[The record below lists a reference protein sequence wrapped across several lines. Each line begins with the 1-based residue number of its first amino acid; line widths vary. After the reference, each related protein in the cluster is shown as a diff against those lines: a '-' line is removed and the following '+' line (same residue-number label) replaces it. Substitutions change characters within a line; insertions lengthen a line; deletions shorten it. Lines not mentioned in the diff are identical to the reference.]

1 MALDGITVAA
11 ITHEIKREVLDG
23 RIYKIAQ
30 PENDEILI
38 TVKTNDGGTRRLFIS
53 VSASLPF
60 VYFTEKNKQS
70 PATAPNFCM
79 LLRKHAQNGRITSV
93 TQPGLERVIRIGIEH
108 MDEMGDMTEK
118 YLVIE
123 LMGKYSNI
131 IFVDGSDTVIDSIKH
146 ISASVSSVR
155 EVLPGKAYF
164 IPETQNK
171 TDPLSAVERS
181 DFMSTI
187 KNTPDNVIKA
197 VYNNF
202 TGISPVEAS
211 DLCFRAG
218 IDGNSPV
225 AAIGDDALERLYD
238 AFSELIKAINNGSFS
253 PEIIYDK
260 KGAPV
265 DFAAV
270 HLLQYRDLE
279 IRGFDSVSEVLERFY
294 AEKNRAER
302 IKQRSADL
310 RKIVSTMIE
319 RDSKKYDIQ
328 LKQLKSTEKKEK
340 YRIYGELLNTY
351 GYTAS
356 PGDKSLAC
364 LNYYSNEEILIPL
377 DPQKTALE
385 NAQKYFER
393 YQKLKRTEEA
403 VTEQLKETKA
413 DLEHLLSVQASLDT
427 IENEADIGEVRRELM
442 EAGYIRGKGLGKGKK
457 KTESG
462 KPLHY
467 VSSDGYDLYVGK
479 NNFQNDYLTF
489 KLANGNDWWFHS
501 KKFPGS
507 HVILKVRK
515 DGPDAVPDR
524 AFNEAGAL
532 AAYYSKGRDQ
542 SKVEIDYV
550 LKKEVKKPAGSKP
563 GFCVYYTN
571 FSMAIAPGLEGLTL
585 TEA

>member
-1 MALDGITVAA
+1 MAFDGVTVAA
-11 ITHEIKREVLDG
+11 ITHEIKREVLNG
-23 RIYKIAQ
+23 RINKIAQ
-30 PENDEILI
+30 PENDEILLTI
-38 TVKTNDGGTRRLFIS
+38 KTTDGETRRLLIS

-79 LLRKHAQNGRITSV
+79 LLRKHAQNGKITSV
-93 TQPGLERVIRIGIEH
+93 TQSGLERVIRIGIEH

-131 IFVDGSDTVIDSIKH
+131 IFIDGHDTVIDSIKH
-146 ISASVSSVR
+146 INGSVSSVR
-155 EVLPGKAYF
+155 EVLPGSPYF

-171 TDPLSAVERS
+171 KDPLNGVVQS

-187 KNTPDNVIKA
+187 RNTPDNVIKA
-197 VYNNF
+197 VYNNY

-211 DLCFRAG
+211 DLSFRAG
-218 IDGNSPV
+218 IDGNAPV
-225 AAIGDDALERLYD
+225 ASVTDDALERLYD
-238 AFSELIKAINNGSFS
+238 AFSELVMTINNGSFQ

-260 KGAPV
+260 KGVPV
-265 DFAAV
+265 EFAAV
-270 HLLQYRDLE
+270 RLSQYRDLDIKE
-279 IRGFDSVSEVLERFY
+279 YGSISEVLERFY
-294 AEKNRAER
+294 AEKNKSER
-302 IKQRSADL
+302 IKQRSSDL
-310 RKIVSTMIE
+310 RRIVSTLVE

-328 LKQLKSTEKKEK
+328 LKQLKSTEKKDK

-351 GYTAS
+351 GYNAS
-356 PGDKSLAC
+356 PGDKSLTC
-364 LNYYSNEEILIPL
+364 LNYYSNEEITIPL
-377 DPQKTALE
+377 DPLITALE
-385 NAQKYFER
+385 NAKKYFER

-403 VTEQLKETKA
+403 VTELIKNTKA
-413 DLEHLLSVQASLDT
+413 DLDHLLSVQASLDT
-427 IENEADIGEVRRELM
+427 IENEADIAEVRRELM
-442 EAGYIRGKGLGKGKK
+442 DAGYIRGKGIHKGKK
-457 KTESG
+457 RTESG

-467 VSSDGYDLYVGK
+467 ISSDGYDLYVGK

-507 HVILKVRK
+507 HVILKVKK

-571 FSMAIAPGLEGLTL
+571 YSMAIAPGLTGLTAA
-585 TEA
+585 E

>member
-1 MALDGITVAA
+1 
-11 ITHEIKREVLDG
+11 
-23 RIYKIAQ
+23 
-30 PENDEILI
+30 
-38 TVKTNDGGTRRLFIS
+38 
-53 VSASLPF
+53 
-60 VYFTEKNKQS
+60 
-70 PATAPNFCM
+70 M

-108 MDEMGDMTEK
+108 MDEMGDMKEK

-131 IFVDGSDTVIDSIKH
+131 IFVDENDTVIDSIKH
-146 ISASVSSVR
+146 ISEAVSSVR
-155 EVLPGKAYF
+155 TVLPGREYF

-171 TDPLSAVERS
+171 KDPLSGEGPS

-187 KNTPDNVIKA
+187 KSSPSNVIKA
-197 VYNNF
+197 VYNNY

-218 IDGNSPV
+218 IDGNSSV
-225 AAIGDDALERLYD
+225 ASLGDEDLKKLFE
-238 AFSELIKAINNGSFS
+238 AFSELVRNINNGCFL
-253 PEIIYDK
+253 PEIIYDRN
-260 KGAPV
+260 GTPV
-265 DFAAV
+265 EFAAV
-270 HLLQYRDLE
+270 HLSQYEDMD
-279 IRGFDSVSEVLERFY
+279 IRSFDSVSEVLERFY
-294 AEKNRAER
+294 AEKNSCER
-302 IKQRSADL
+302 IRQRSSDL

-319 RDSKKYDIQ
+319 RDAKKYDIQ
-328 LKQLKSTEKKEK
+328 LKQLESTKKKDK
-340 YRIYGELLNTY
+340 YRVYGELLNTY
-351 GYTAS
+351 GYSAAQ
-356 PGDKSLAC
+356 GDRSVTC
-364 LNYYSNEEILIPL
+364 LNYYTNEDITIPL
-377 DPQKTALE
+377 DPDLSPLD
-385 NAQKYFER
+385 NAKKYFER

-403 VTEQLKETKA
+403 VTGQLKETEA
-413 DLEHLLSVQASLDT
+413 DLTHLRSVQASLDT
-427 IENEADIGEVRRELM
+427 IESEADIEEVRRELM
-442 EAGYIRGKGLGKGKK
+442 ESGYIRGKGLSKGKK

-489 KLANGNDWWFHS
+489 KFVTGNDWWFHS

-507 HVILKVRK
+507 HVILKVGQGDPSK
-515 DGPDAVPDR
+515 VPDR

-550 LKKEVKKPAGSKP
+550 PKKEVKKPAGSKP

-571 FSMAIAPGLEGLTL
+571 YSMSIAPGIDSLRSCDD
-585 TEA
+585 